1 MQSLD
6 CHTCG
11 TRVLVA
17 KYSPAHTSIQWCG
30 SASDVCREF
39 AAAREID
46 PHAYLLRCS
55 ALDRTVDAAVAE
67 GGILQTTRVEPPVR
81 PLPSQESPAS
91 EEAVTAPR

>member
-55 ALDRTVDAAVAE
+55 ALDCTVDAAVAE
-67 GGILQTTRVEPPVR
+67 GEILQTTRVEPPVR
-81 PLPSQESPAS
+81 PLPPQESPAS